1 MATRQELQVQQ
12 KRELDKKEEDTI
24 PARVFLPTADIYETD
39 DALNV
44 VLEMPGVE
52 KNSVDIRVEDGVLKI
67 DGRLDFSKY
76 QGLQPLYT
84 EYNVGHY
91 SRSFRLPSRIDQN
104 KIAAE
109 LKDGVLSS
117 RCPRSRKPGRA
128 RYKLNDGRRAM
139 SDAAV
144 ASLTKKRAMPVSYGS
159 LPVAK
164 QVEHGGNNRFLVTL
178 PSTAYSLLAPHLR
191 TIPLKRG
198 VILYEVEEKIEQ
210 VYFPWRGD
218 GFALGDNAKRSIRR
232 ERFGGT
238 GWGSRR

>member
-109 LKDGVLSS
+109 LKDGVLSLAL
-117 RCPRSRKPGRA
+117 PKVEEAKP
-128 RYKLNDGRRAM
+128 
-139 SDAAV
+139 
-144 ASLTKKRAMPVSYGS
+144 
-159 LPVAK
+159 
-164 QVEHGGNNRFLVTL
+164 
-178 PSTAYSLLAPHLR
+178 R
-191 TIPLKRG
+191 TI
-198 VILYEVEEKIEQ
+198 Q
-210 VYFPWRGD
+210 V
-218 GFALGDNAKRSIRR
+218 K
-232 ERFGGT
+232 
-238 GWGSRR
+238 